1 MVSVSKDGP
10 EGPYSS
16 TIVPGI
22 SPRGPLLPSLRG
34 TVAPSRVM
42 TSKKG
47 RPVRQCS
54 TLFMCVCVALLR

>member
-1 MVSVSKDGP
+1 MERGLCVQKDGP
-10 EGPYSS
+10 EGPYTS

-22 SPRGPLLPSLRG
+22 SPRGPLLPSLLAAA
-34 TVAPSRVM
+34 APSRVM

-54 TLFMCVCVALLR
+54 ALFVCA